1 MKAGHNLKAIAD
13 YVGTSVAMIEAN
25 YCARQGLNLAQNS
38 HSSQPNYLENMVA
51 GPGFEPVPPAASKN
65 LQVLK
70 MNDFKGFRKRK
81 SA

>member
-1 MKAGHNLKAIAD
+1 MNAKKWSEHKRGEKAD
-13 YVGTSVAMIEAN
+13 YCGTL
-25 YCARQGLNLAQNS
+25 GLRLNQTVFEPQAEN
-38 HSSQPNYLENMVA
+38 PMKNMVA

-65 LQVLK
+65 LQVLN